1 MPLFKVGDHVE
12 RVGPFAPQYMK
23 TGRITQVFAHPD
35 VPECLT
41 EYEVEFTSKVVTLYQ
56 SELRLLD
63 APPERSRLPH

>member
-1 MPLFKVGDHVE
+1 
-12 RVGPFAPQYMK
+12 MK

-56 SELRLLD
+56 SELRLVD